1 MSTRQMALLYKN
13 TYLYHGLINFVYGV
27 SRKERFHAVVRWV
40 PDDMEVL
47 DVCCG
52 DGTLASYLA
61 RGVNYRGLDQS
72 PVFVREAQA
81 LGRSV
86 ELFDVRM
93 GDLPSADVVVC
104 QVSLF
109 QFYPQAESMLARLL
123 DAAKYRLV
131 ISESVFSLS
140 QSHWSWLATIVGRGT
155 KTKGK
160 STHTF
165 RYTSSSLRQLYQP
178 YPANLRHAAE
188 VCNGREWVYV
198 LDKSPIVP

>member
-1 MSTRQMALLYKN
+1 MALLYKN
-13 TYLYHGLINFVYGV
+13 TYLYHGLINAVYGV

-52 DGTLASYLA
+52 DGTLATYLA

-72 PVFVREAQA
+72 PAFVRQAQA
-81 LGRSV
+81 LGRAV
-86 ELFDVRM
+86 ELFDVRA

-109 QFYPQAESMLARLL
+109 QFYPQAESMLARLF

-140 QSHWSWLATIVGRGT
+140 QSRWSWLASVVGRGT
-155 KTKGK
+155 KTKGM

-165 RYTSSSLRQLYQP
+165 RYTASSLRQLFQP
-178 YPANLRHAAE
+178 YATNVRHMAE
-188 VCNGREWVYV
+188 VCNGRDWLYV